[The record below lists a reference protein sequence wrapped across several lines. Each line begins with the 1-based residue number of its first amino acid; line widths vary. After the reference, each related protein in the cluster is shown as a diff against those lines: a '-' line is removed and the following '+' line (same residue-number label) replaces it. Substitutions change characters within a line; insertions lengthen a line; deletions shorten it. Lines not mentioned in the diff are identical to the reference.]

1 MKRFFTNNIP
11 RYAYTKAPKNMR
23 STVQGIA
30 LFTSAVSSALGQALV
45 GLSEDPL
52 LVWNYGSVAVVAMI
66 GAIGFWFTFR
76 NTDKEEDAL
85 NNLKESQFIGRKSI
99 DEESEGGPVQESVEV
114 KNEKTAL

>member
-1 MKRFFTNNIP
+1 
-11 RYAYTKAPKNMR
+11 MR

-30 LFTSAVSSALGQALV
+30 LFTSAVSAALGQALV

-76 NTDKEEDAL
+76 TADKEEDRL
-85 NNLKESQFIGRKSI
+85 NNLKRSKFVGRVEGHEEDHIGH
-99 DEESEGGPVQESVEV
+99 VESVH
-114 KNEKTAL
+114 EKSDMDYKK

>member
-1 MKRFFTNNIP
+1 
-11 RYAYTKAPKNMR
+11 MR

-30 LFTSAVSSALGQALV
+30 LFTSAVSAALGQALV

-76 NTDKEEDAL
+76 KADQEEDRL
-85 NNLKESQFIGRKSI
+85 NNLKTSAFIGRGESH
-99 DEESEGGPVQESVEV
+99 EEGQVGEVETV
-114 KNEKTAL
+114 HEKTART